1 MGIQINGQTDNITSS
16 DTDVNVG
23 TGITFYH
30 AVGIISA
37 TSFYGD
43 GSNLTGAGP
52 TLSNGSNDR
61 VVTASSATALNG
73 EANLTFD
80 GTQLSVTGSGT
91 PPVYIGGAN
100 PGIKFEDTNASGT
113 PLSYIYA
120 SDGQLSLRADD
131 GNETGSSHIEFK
143 VDGSEKLRID
153 SSGNIGAGTAS
164 PSSFSATDLVISKS
178 ANAGITISVGNAG
191 TTNTAS
197 IFFAEGTGGTGDK
210 ERGAIKYKHGDDY
223 LAFHTNATENLR
235 IDSTGKVGIGRTN
248 PGHLLHLQSSN
259 TDDYVANTA
268 TNNTMLMLANSG
280 AVGANHC
287 VSLGFNGTSTNG
299 EGYISLVA
307 EDTSNSDLRFS
318 LRRGGSRQ
326 DVFTMHS
333 NGDITVPS
341 GSIKLSESGQGI
353 NFHNFGSGSGVS
365 NNLLNDYEEG
375 TWDPTVGGWD
385 TFSPY
390 SGSSYDYGWYVKIGA
405 LVYFGWK
412 IYIQNLTT
420 LSTSGSG
427 PHIRFTGLPFAS
439 KDVTS
444 QTGPN
449 VRFDI
454 PEFGTEN
461 YVWSYIGGND
471 TTVYMYSQASGAG
484 SSTALNATGNRSNA
498 WTMAWGSYM
507 TNA

>member
-1 MGIQINGQTDNITSS
+1 MALKITGTNTAAAPGITGDDTDTGLFYASDVLGFSTGGTERLRIAASGQIGIAGTNYGSSGQVLTSAGSGGSVTWSTPSSGTTLSGSTDNTICT
-16 DTDVNVG
+16 V
-23 TGITFYH
+23 
-30 AVGIISA
+30 
-37 TSFYGD
+37 
-43 GSNLTGAGP
+43 TGA
-52 TLSNGSNDR
+52 N
-61 VVTASSATALNG
+61 AIQG

-80 GTQLSVTGSGT
+80 GTNLGIGT
-91 PPVYIGGAN
+91 
-100 PGIKFEDTNASGT
+100 T
-113 PLSYIYA
+113 
-120 SDGQLSLRADD
+120 
-131 GNETGSSHIEFK
+131 
-143 VDGSEKLRID
+143 
-153 SSGNIGAGTAS
+153 S

-178 ANAGITISVGNAG
+178 ASAGITISVGNAG

-197 IFFAEGTGGTGDK
+197 IFFAEGSGGTGDK